1 MTFVPAWPTPKRRK
15 NEMTQMT
22 QAIEPRYNATEFAR
36 RGQELYERQV
46 RPQMTAEE
54 EGKFVAID
62 IDTGTYEIDRDDY
75 TATERLLQRQ
85 TSAQIWL
92 CRVGQGTAYRLG
104 GYPARAR
111 V

>member
-1 MTFVPAWPTPKRRK
+1 MIHA
-15 NEMTQMT
+15 M
-22 QAIEPRYNATEFAR
+22 EPRYSATEFAR

-46 RPQMTAEE
+46 RPAVTAAD
-54 EGKFVAID
+54 EGRFVAID

-85 TSAQIWL
+85 ASAQIWL

-104 GYPARAR
+104 GHPARAR
-111 V
+111 A